1 MFINTDKIGRM
12 EVSKEQMSKI
22 NGAAVK
28 KDFDNKMAETEKR
41 HEVEQRQHILDILSG
56 NIPDGGS
63 VSVGGKEKVQLEIHE
78 DPSLYVEKGYVY
90 DTYRTR
96 SGGGGKVV
104 MSTADA
110 EKLRNFGHYYSNIDR
125 FSPDEGYEQ
134 NKDKYVMNDPFKFHG
149 ITTHEQNEEGTF
161 DRYLNGVF
169 QKKVDTDNAYTYT
182 DFKTTQKER
191 LMSYF
196 FTASTD
202 FLMEAAQEYAK
213 IDKDQEYVY
222 RPTNDDQFVRS
233 AVDFFARG
241 MAGKSDYKAMSKSI
255 DGIVREL
262 AEKIKNGEDTSL
274 EKVTSKL
281 DILGEK
287 VSLSDLLQM
296 REQSKAFMNAMGT
309 RISFSTD
316 SLAQSAQKG
325 MIKVVAK
332 SYGDKIGGRLGQLY
346 SAAIGEEIDNRFRRT
361 VEPAEEH
368 AKETNSIQI
377 KAAVDSGK
385 ELYSL
390 FSNLDAANRDTFKNS
405 FDAMRNQLNSILAN
419 HNSKLMNMADINKY
433 RNEINSYFASAQ
445 SFIG

>member
-1 MFINTDKIGRM
+1 MFIDTDKIGLMATIRKDQWKGTT
-12 EVSKEQMSKI
+12 VKE
-22 NGAAVK
+22 
-28 KDFDNKMAETEKR
+28 DYDNLMAEKAKGDEAIER
-41 HEVEQRQHILDILSG
+41 QRILDVLSG
-56 NIPDGGS
+56 KLPDTGS
-63 VSVGGKEKVQLEIHE
+63 IYVNGKWEPLEIHE

-90 DTYRTR
+90 DTYSIK
-96 SGGGGKVV
+96 SGFGGKVR

-110 EKLRNFGHYYSNIDR
+110 EKLRNFGKYYSNIDR
-125 FSPDEGYEQ
+125 FSPDAGYEQ

-149 ITTHEQNEEGTF
+149 ITTHVQNPDGTYN
-161 DRYLNGVF
+161 RYLNNVF
-169 QKKVDTDNAYTYT
+169 QKVVDTDNAYTYT
-182 DFKTTQKER
+182 DFKTAQKDR
-191 LMSYF
+191 LLSYF

-213 IDKDQEYVY
+213 IGKDQEYVY

-325 MIKVVAK
+325 MIKAVAK
-332 SYGDKIGGRLGQLY
+332 SYGDKIGGRIGQLY

-361 VEPAEEH
+361 IEH
-368 AKETNSIQI
+368 SENSSSVQV
-377 KAAVDSGK
+377 KAAVDSGR
-385 ELYSL
+385 ELYDL
-390 FSNLDAANRDTFKNS
+390 FSKLDGTNANTFKSS
-405 FDAMRNQLNSILAN
+405 FDSIKGQMESILAGYN
-419 HNSKLMNMADINKY
+419 GKLMNMADINKY